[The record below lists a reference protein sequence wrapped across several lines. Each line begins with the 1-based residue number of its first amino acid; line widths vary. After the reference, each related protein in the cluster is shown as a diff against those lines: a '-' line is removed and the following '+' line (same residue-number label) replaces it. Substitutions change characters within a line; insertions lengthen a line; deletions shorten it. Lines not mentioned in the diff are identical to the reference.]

1 MLKQGLVV
9 LLAALLGACSSG
21 GSVDRGTAT
30 GRVYVGDRSYEL
42 RHACAY
48 APPGGEELW
57 VYLTDVPLSE
67 DQVIDRFG
75 VHDAARADRVHGV
88 KLLLDPTVSDPKEL
102 HAVLL
107 MPPESEDASL
117 ASISASGSTSRFER
131 LSLPPAAIAGQVR
144 YAQEA
149 IFDSPPY
156 GFEAEFQIAGGPA
169 GSAVEPVTLTGA
181 AAQASPQAEVFLAGE
196 AAILSGDLD
205 AAARYMASGRID
217 AMRQFKEQASPEE
230 FEAMLEQ
237 QRQRTAQGDERRK
250 QISEVIV
257 EGDEAVLSTTTGE
270 RVQLH
275 ESEGRW
281 IAR

>member
-1 MLKQGLVV
+1 MLKRVV
-9 LLAALLGACSSG
+9 ALLTSALGACSAG

-57 VYLTDVPLSE
+57 VYLTDEPLSE
-67 DQVIDRFG
+67 DQVMDRFG
-75 VHDAARADRVHGV
+75 VHQAAREDRVHGV
-88 KLLLDPTVSDPKEL
+88 KLLLDPTDPDPKEL

-107 MPPESEDASL
+107 MPPETEDASL
-117 ASISASGSTSRFER
+117 TSISASGSTSRFER

-144 YAQEA
+144 YGQKA

-156 GFEAEFQIAGGPA
+156 GFEAEFQIAGGA
-169 GSAVEPVTLTGA
+169 SGSPVERVELTGA
-181 AAQASPQAEVFLAGE
+181 AAQTSPQAEAFLAGE
-196 AAILSGDLD
+196 EAMLAGDFD
-205 AAARYMASGRID
+205 AAARYMESGRID
-217 AMRQFKEQASPEE
+217 AMRRFKEQAAPGE
-230 FEAMLEQ
+230 FEAMLDQ
-237 QRQRTAQGDERRK
+237 QRQRTPQGDERRK
-250 QISEVIV
+250 QISQVVV

-275 ESEGRW
+275 KSEGRW